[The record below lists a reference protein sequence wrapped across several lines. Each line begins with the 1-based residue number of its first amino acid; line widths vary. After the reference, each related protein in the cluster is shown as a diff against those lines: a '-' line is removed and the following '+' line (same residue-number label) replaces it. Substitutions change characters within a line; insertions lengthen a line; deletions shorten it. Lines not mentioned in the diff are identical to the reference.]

1 VQNLTQAALTYIGLR
16 QFPAALKLCDRVL
29 DIKPNDPDVMAM
41 KARIYQALGNLEEA
55 ARFLSGI
62 NETSS
67 AVAFETKTTQLEFER
82 NYAEL
87 LQLQQARAA
96 REGSVGG
103 DQLNLA
109 IYQWMAGD
117 TAGARV
123 TAEKARNTLEQSF
136 REALEQSDRE
146 ALDSEERKDPT
157 LAGRVARLSLALSEA
172 YALTGEKDS
181 ALKLAERAIMLWSR
195 GGTEYVGEE
204 PGFEENLAL
213 IQAITGEN
221 SRAISTLTHLLQ
233 TSYLGN
239 FYGPT
244 PVTRALLKLDPM
256 WDPLRSD
263 PAFQKLC
270 EEKQP

>member
-1 VQNLTQAALTYIGLR
+1 MLPGSGEARMYLSMGARNEGHWDQSVAYLEQALALDPRNVQNLTQAALTYIGLR

-55 ARFLSGI
+55 ARLLSGI

-67 AVAFETKTTQLEFER
+67 GGAFETKTTQLEFER

-103 DQLNLA
+103 DQSNLA

-123 TAEKARNTLEQSF
+123 TAEKA
-136 REALEQSDRE
+136 
-146 ALDSEERKDPT
+146 
-157 LAGRVARLSLALSEA
+157 
-172 YALTGEKDS
+172 
-181 ALKLAERAIMLWSR
+181 
-195 GGTEYVGEE
+195 
-204 PGFEENLAL
+204 
-213 IQAITGEN
+213 
-221 SRAISTLTHLLQ
+221 
-233 TSYLGN
+233 
-239 FYGPT
+239 
-244 PVTRALLKLDPM
+244 
-256 WDPLRSD
+256 
-263 PAFQKLC
+263 
-270 EEKQP
+270 

>member
-1 VQNLTQAALTYIGLR
+1 LTYIGLR

-123 TAEKARNTLEQSF
+123 TAEKARNTLEQSS
-136 REALEQSDRE
+136 R
-146 ALDSEERKDPT
+146 EERRDVYLAT
-157 LAGRVARLSLALSEA
+157 LTGGLSQV
-172 YALTGEKDS
+172 YALLGEKDS
-181 ALKLAERAIMLWSR
+181 ALKLAERAIMLYSR
-195 GGTEYVGEE
+195 GGTEFVSQA
-204 PGFEENLAL
+204 PTFKENLAW
-213 IQAITGEN
+213 IQMMSGEN

-233 TSYLGN
+233 TPYNSN
-239 FYGPT
+239 CYGPS
-244 PVTRALLKLDPM
+244 PVTRARLRLDPL
-256 WDPLRSD
+256 WDPLRAD

-270 EEKQP
+270 EEKQQP